1 MEHEA
6 NIEFKDDIENLAAN
20 ESLRSK
26 PSSIGDNERLFAV
39 LYTSGSTGKPKGARI
54 LHKSALNRLKWQWTT
69 FPYRSDDVCVFKVQN
84 IPPFGYLLTT
94 YLFEIGPLFMISQ
107 LVRTNKSRFISVIGV
122 WDMGVG
128 TPSKWARFGNFRKL

>member
-69 FPYRSDDVCVFKVQN
+69 FPYRSDDVCVFKVSNIQN
-84 IPPFGYLLTT
+84 
-94 YLFEIGPLFMISQ
+94 PLEV
-107 LVRTNKSRFISVIGV
+107 LDYDIGV
-122 WDMGVG
+122 LSFSADIKQILEMINE
-128 TPSKWARFGNFRKL
+128 NF

>member
-6 NIEFKDDIENLAAN
+6 NIEFKDDVENLAAN

-69 FPYRSDDVCVFKVQN
+69 FPYRSDDVCVFKVQKYPYWVLTYF
-84 IPPFGYLLTT
+84 ISYLVLCLCS
-94 YLFEIGPLFMISQ
+94 LFEIGPLFMISQ
-107 LVRTNKSRFISVIGV
+107 LVLS
-122 WDMGVG
+122 
-128 TPSKWARFGNFRKL
+128 P